1 MIKCIFFAFKLL
13 NSKDTKINITVL
25 NILVVIFWIN
35 MLKKIL

>member
-1 MIKCIFFAFKLL
+1 MIKCNFFSFKLL

-35 MLKKIL
+35 MLKKVL